1 MGCTFTIDTGSNVT
15 IVRPD
20 ILQASGSRVE
30 AIVGQIR
37 TVTGEMTPIQ
47 AKGLIELSIGNLKTQ
62 HEIWVADVYDECIL
76 GMDFLQKHECL
87 IDLKKKILQVRNEEI
102 PLIKCRRSTM
112 PSCCQVVSKTAVTLL
127 PQSQVVIPA
136 KVQDTKPKVFLE
148 NPTDSSTKLDQP
160 NLVCRALVDVEHPTV
175 PVHMMNLSLEP
186 QTIKKRTH
194 LTSCLPVS
202 Q

>member
-1 MGCTFTIDTGSNVT
+1 MGCTFTIDTGSDVT

-20 ILQASGSRVE
+20 ILQASGTRVE

-87 IDLKKKILQVRNEEI
+87 VDLKRKILQVRNEEI
-102 PLIKCRRSTM
+102 PLIKGRRSTI
-112 PSCCQVVSKTAVTLL
+112 PSCCRVVSQTAVTLP
-127 PQSQVVIPA
+127 PQSEVVIPA
-136 KVQDTKPKVFLE
+136 KVQDTNSKF
-148 NPTDSSTKLDQP
+148 S
-160 NLVCRALVDVEHPTV
+160 
-175 PVHMMNLSLEP
+175 
-186 QTIKKRTH
+186 
-194 LTSCLPVS
+194 
-202 Q
+202 